1 MVKVKGVNIFP
12 SQVDELLKDIDGAS
26 SEFQIMIDHM
36 NGKDILTLFVELNDN
51 VSMIEVK
58 REIEAAFKHKIGIM
72 AVIKPVALGEL
83 PRSEKKS
90 TRVFDNRY

>member
-12 SQVDELLKDIDGAS
+12 SQIDEVVSTVPGAS
-26 SEFQIMIDHM
+26 SEYQFMIDHL
-36 NGKDILTLFVELNDN
+36 NGKDICTLFVE
-51 VSMIEVK
+51 IEDGADK
-58 REIEAAFKHKIGIM
+58 EAVGKDVQAHFKSKIGIL
-72 AVIKPVALGEL
+72 VNVKPVSIGDL